1 VSRALFHVQ
10 SSGKKEVTGA
20 NVLVAIFSE
29 QESQA
34 VYLLKQ
40 EEVSRIDVVNYISHG
55 ISKTGD
61 DASEES
67 KRKPKPFLSSA
78 CDCTALRSIQKHH
91 IRFHTMNNLLTP
103 YCLLQSKRLA
113 LQMEA
118 GDDDMPDRDQ
128 VGDEGGLATA
138 ESKPELKRPPMY
150 KVILLNDDYT
160 PMEFVVHILQS
171 FFSMTIEK
179 ATQIMLVVHTEGAA
193 VVGIYPRDV
202 AETKSEQVNQYA
214 QENNHPLMSTVEMT
228 D

>member
-1 VSRALFHVQ
+1 
-10 SSGKKEVTGA
+10 
-20 NVLVAIFSE
+20 
-29 QESQA
+29 
-34 VYLLKQ
+34 
-40 EEVSRIDVVNYISHG
+40 
-55 ISKTGD
+55 
-61 DASEES
+61 
-67 KRKPKPFLSSA
+67 
-78 CDCTALRSIQKHH
+78 
-91 IRFHTMNNLLTP
+91 
-103 YCLLQSKRLA
+103 
-113 LQMEA
+113 
-118 GDDDMPDRDQ
+118 MPDRDQ

-138 ESKPELKRPPMY
+138 ASKPELKRPPMY

>member
-1 VSRALFHVQ
+1 
-10 SSGKKEVTGA
+10 
-20 NVLVAIFSE
+20 
-29 QESQA
+29 
-34 VYLLKQ
+34 
-40 EEVSRIDVVNYISHG
+40 
-55 ISKTGD
+55 
-61 DASEES
+61 
-67 KRKPKPFLSSA
+67 
-78 CDCTALRSIQKHH
+78 
-91 IRFHTMNNLLTP
+91 
-103 YCLLQSKRLA
+103 
-113 LQMEA
+113 
-118 GDDDMPDRDQ
+118 MPDRDQ

-193 VVGIYPRDV
+193 GVGIFSRDV